1 MYNSMAQQRRKRT
14 LHQRLVAWMLTSAL
28 VAGMLAVGSMPASAA
43 MGRFESPD
51 GIMWLQEDAFLIS
64 EKTVNGVVT
73 PVSKTTITEPN
84 IIDIG
89 GSVTGDRNDP
99 YAFRRD
105 TVTITS
111 KYAIDWSQSFE
122 LQAYFENDGL
132 PDGMTISFHNDPNYD
147 GSGRANGDLG
157 VYSNVDG
164 YGVKNAAIFEVD
176 TFNNNDY
183 TGYGQG
189 DRSDSAFKGQGNNAC
204 HLGFALTN
212 DLGRVTNV
220 QVGNKNP
227 ELARNG
233 LKIVTIKWDAGTG
246 RATLSFEDTAGTD
259 VTETLTIDSNNFDPK
274 TLWGD
279 KPVYMTISAA
289 IHQNNTHG
297 SSWGSYYLKVDN
309 FVYTGLDPKESA
321 QYLVYR
327 GGDMDSTPVT
337 YKSDDL
343 MTWPMPGDKV
353 VAAHTMWNNTNDVDK
368 PISIPIRVPE
378 ARISDSSNG
387 YIVVQELT
395 PTDLNGITGDTNI
408 FNGAKSGSALSTA
421 TFTFPQTDQT
431 ERNATARYTYTIP
444 KEVKEKYVIE
454 DKVTIG
460 SPIMNQYT
468 YYNTINLGGLPTVSA
483 PALQLQK
490 DSYGGSFDLKTGL
503 TYANYGG
510 NQDYTTLKITNAEG
524 EEVSTID
531 TSKVGTYKITYTVT
545 DSRFYDAV
553 TSIERIITVTEGGSG
568 GDTGGGAPTEY
579 TLTYESNGGTA
590 FAAEKYASGTE
601 VKLTKTPHRDGY
613 IFTGWYSD
621 DKLSQRVTSV
631 TIRKNMTVYAG
642 WAEVEISYL
651 LNTKDHEAY
660 FFGYDDGLMHPTDNI
675 TRGQT
680 AMVLFRLLNEEHKAT
695 ILTSENRF
703 PDVDSSDWYNEAVS
717 TLTNGGYIN
726 GYPDGTFGGDNTI
739 TRMEFVAMLVR
750 VLGVDETAECNY
762 SDVSRDN
769 WAYRYIATASQ
780 VGWVNGIGD
789 GTFRPEQPITRA
801 EAMAIFNRI
810 LNRGVDENSSIDGH
824 KTWTDN
830 QPGTWYYYEVI
841 EATTSHEYTGSRP
854 SEDWTHVSQ
863 D

>member
-1 MYNSMAQQRRKRT
+1 MAQQRKKRT
-14 LHQRLVAWMLTSAL
+14 LYQRLVAWTLTSAL
-28 VAGMLAVGSMPASAA
+28 VAGMLAVVSTPASAA
-43 MGRFESPD
+43 MGQYESRD
-51 GIMWLQEDAFLIS
+51 GIMRLQEDAFFIS
-64 EKTVNGVVT
+64 ENTASGVVK
-73 PVSKTTITEPN
+73 PVSQTTITEPN

-89 GSVTGDRNDP
+89 GSVTGDRTSI

-122 LQAYFENDGL
+122 LKTYFENDGL

-157 VYSNVDG
+157 VYSNTDG

-189 DRSDSAFKGQGNNAC
+189 DRSDAAFKGKGNDAC
-204 HLGFALTN
+204 HLGFSLTN
-212 DLGRVTNV
+212 DLGRLTKAY
-220 QVGNKNP
+220 VGNKNSK
-227 ELARNG
+227 LARNG
-233 LKIVTIKWDAGTG
+233 LNIVTIKWDAVQGQ
-246 RATLSFEDTAGTD
+246 ATLSFEDTAGAG
-259 VTETLTIDSNNFDPK
+259 VNETLLIGSDKFDPE

-289 IHQNNTHG
+289 IHQNNNHG

-309 FVYTGLDPKESA
+309 FVYTDLSPKESA

-327 GGDMDSTPVT
+327 GGDMTSTPVT
-337 YKSDDL
+337 YKSDDM
-343 MTWPMPGDKV
+343 MTWPMPGDTV
-353 VAAHTMWNNTNDVDK
+353 VAEHTMWNSTNDVDK

-387 YIVVQELT
+387 YSVVQELT
-395 PTDLNGITGDTNI
+395 PTDLNGTTGETNI

-421 TFTFPQTDQT
+421 TFTFPQTDQP

-444 KEVKEKYVIE
+444 QGIKGNYVLE

-460 SPIMNQYT
+460 SPIMTQYT
-468 YYNTINLGGLPTVSA
+468 YYNTINLGGLPTASA
-483 PALQLQK
+483 PDLQLPK
-490 DSYGGSFDLKTGL
+490 GYGGGSFDLTSDL
-503 TYANYGG
+503 IYANYSGT
-510 NQDYTTLKITNAEG
+510 QDNTTFKITNAEG
-524 EEVSTID
+524 EDVSTID
-531 TSKVGTYKITYTVT
+531 TSKLGTYKITYTVT
-545 DSRFYDAV
+545 DSRFHNAV
-553 TSIERIITVTEGGSG
+553 TSFVRTITVTDGGSG
-568 GDTGGGAPTEY
+568 GGTGGGTTTEY

-590 FAAEKYASGTE
+590 FTAEKHASGTE
-601 VKLTKTPHRDGY
+601 VKLTKIPRRDGY

-631 TIRKNMTVYAG
+631 TIQKNTTVYAG
-642 WAEVEISYL
+642 WAKAESSHL
-651 LNTKDHEAY
+651 LNTKDHTAY

-695 ILTSENRF
+695 ILTSENSF
-703 PDVDSSDWYNEAVS
+703 PDVDSSNWYNEAVS
-717 TLTNGGYIN
+717 TLANGGYIN
-726 GYPDGTFGGDNTI
+726 GYPDGTFCGDNTI

-762 SDVSRDN
+762 SDVSRDD
-769 WAYRYIATASQ
+769 WAYRYIATASK
-780 VGWVNGIGD
+780 VGWVNGMGD

-801 EAMAIFNRI
+801 ESIAIFNRI
-810 LNRGVDENSSIDGH
+810 LNRGVDENSSINGH
-824 KTWTDN
+824 KTWPDN

-854 SEDWTHVSQ
+854 SENWTHVSQ